1 MSGPGDAVTYAD
13 AHAHATSREL
23 PRLTMLKLPP
33 GSLLSLCL
41 MAPAVLLVGALFLFP
56 IGRLAAL
63 SFRLPDLS
71 FDVYAELFAGSGYYE
86 ILLRTLRIS
95 ATVTVACVVLGY
107 PVAFLMVRSG
117 PAIRGIIV
125 LLVLLPFWTSLLVRN
140 YALVYLLQRHGVV
153 NDLLLAWGFVS
164 TPLPLMFNEFG
175 VVLGMTNALLPFM
188 VLPIYVSLQ
197 AQDKAML
204 EAASSLG
211 STPSISFLTV
221 TLPLSVPGV
230 IAGALIVFATALG
243 FWVTPA
249 LLGGGRVLLAATYI
263 AGQIEELLNW
273 PMAAA
278 ASIVLL
284 VVVVAVISLYR
295 WVTHIDRLA
304 TVGNGDA

>member
-1 MSGPGDAVTYAD
+1 MAYANAHTQVRSG
-13 AHAHATSREL
+13 EL
-23 PRLTMLKLPP
+23 PRSAALKLPP

-41 MAPAVLLVGALFLFP
+41 MVPAVLMVGALFLFP

-63 SFRLPDLS
+63 SFRYSDLS

-95 ATVTVACVVLGY
+95 ATVTVACVALGY
-107 PVAFLMVRSG
+107 PVAFMMVRSR

-140 YALVYLLQRHGVV
+140 YALVYLLQRRGVI

-211 STPSISFLTV
+211 STPSISFLKV
-221 TLPLSVPGV
+221 TLPLSVRGV
-230 IAGALIVFATALG
+230 VAGALIVFATALG

-249 LLGGGRVLLAATYI
+249 LLGGGRVLLAATFI
-263 AGQIEELLNW
+263 ANQIEELLNW

-278 ASIVLL
+278 ASMVLL
-284 VVVVAVISLYR
+284 TVVVAMISLYR
-295 WVTHIDRLA
+295 WATGFSRLA
-304 TVGNGDA
+304 KMGSGDA

>member
-1 MSGPGDAVTYAD
+1 MTCAD
-13 AHAHATSREL
+13 AHTQVTSGER
-23 PRLTMLKLPP
+23 PRSVALKLPP

-41 MAPAVLLVGALFLFP
+41 MVPAVLIVGALFLFP

-63 SFRLPDLS
+63 SFRFSELS
-71 FDVYAELFAGSGYYE
+71 FDVYTELFAGSGYYE

-95 ATVTVACVVLGY
+95 ATVTVACVALGY
-107 PVAFLMVRSG
+107 PVAFMMVRSR

-140 YALVYLLQRHGVV
+140 YALVYLLQRRGVI

-188 VLPIYVSLQ
+188 VLPIYVALQ

-221 TLPLSVPGV
+221 TLPLSVRGV
-230 IAGALIVFATALG
+230 VAGALIVFATALG

-249 LLGGGRVLLAATYI
+249 LLGGGRVLLAATFI
-263 AGQIEELLNW
+263 ANQIEELLNW

-278 ASIVLL
+278 ASMVLL
-284 VVVVAVISLYR
+284 TVVVAMISLYR
-295 WVTHIDRLA
+295 WATGLNRL
-304 TVGNGDA
+304 TVMGSGDA

>member
-1 MSGPGDAVTYAD
+1 
-13 AHAHATSREL
+13 
-23 PRLTMLKLPP
+23 ML
-33 GSLLSLCL
+33 
-41 MAPAVLLVGALFLFP
+41 PAVLMVGALFLFP
-56 IGRLAAL
+56 IGRLAAV
-63 SFRLPDLS
+63 SVRFPDLS
-71 FDVYAELFAGSGYYE
+71 FDVYAELFAGSGYYQ
-86 ILLRTLRIS
+86 ILLRTLKIS
-95 ATVTVACVVLGY
+95 ASVTVGCLVLGY
-107 PVAFLMVRSG
+107 PVAFLMVRSR
-117 PAIRGIIV
+117 PAIRSIIV

-140 YALVYLLQRHGVV
+140 YALVYLLQQHGVV
-153 NDLLLAWGFVS
+153 NELLLAWGIVS
-164 TPLPLMFNEFG
+164 KPLPLMFNEFG
-175 VVLGMTNALLPFM
+175 VLLGMTNALLPFM

-230 IAGALIVFATALG
+230 TAGALIVFATALG

-284 VVVVAVISLYR
+284 TVVVAVISLYR
-295 WVTHIDRLA
+295 WATRINRLTA
-304 TVGNGDA
+304 TGSGDA